1 MNLNVRNLSFAY
13 GEHEVLR
20 DISFDLHKGEFLSVL
35 GPNGVGKSTLFRC
48 VLNLLTDYTGSIASG
63 GVELKTMSRRE
74 MSRRIAYIPQI
85 NRPAFGY
92 TVLDTVLMGT
102 TRQLSMFAQ
111 PGKSQVEQAMAALEK
126 VGAAALAQRDFTHL
140 SGGEQQLVLVARAI
154 AQQAEILVMDEPTSA
169 LDYGNQ
175 LRVMEQLRQLTEEG
189 YMILQSTHNPEQ
201 AFLFSDQVVALKDG
215 CVLAAGAPEDVLT
228 EQRISDLYSADVE
241 VHSIHGDKLRV
252 CVPKFILKRGQNN
265 E

>member
-13 GEHEVLR
+13 GEHEVLK
-20 DISFDLHKGEFLSVL
+20 DISFDLQPGEFLSVL

-48 VLNLLTDYTGSIASG
+48 VLNLLTTYTGSIASD

-111 PGKSQVEQAMAALEK
+111 PGKKQIQDALNALER
-126 VGAAALAQRDFTHL
+126 VGAAQLSRRDFSHL

-175 LRVMEQLRQLTEEG
+175 LRVLQLVKELAGEG
-189 YMILQSTHNPEQ
+189 YSVLLSTHNPQ
-201 AFLFSDQVVALKDG
+201 HALTFADRILALADGRVAALGK
-215 CVLAAGAPEDVLT
+215 PEEVLT
-228 EQRISDLYSADVE
+228 PALVQALYGVNVILTDTP
-241 VHSIHGDKLRV
+241 GGRV
-252 CVPKFILKRGQNN
+252 IVPLMDIK
-265 E
+265 